1 MYFAVAIKPGEEENE
16 RMIIDRSVRGNGLL
30 FRTHEPQVAI
40 RNILLLGA
48 RSGQLREIIRQ
59 L

>member
-1 MYFAVAIKPGEEENE
+1 MYFAVAIKPGDNSAE
-16 RMIIDRSVRGNGLL
+16 RMTIDRSVRGNGLL
-30 FRTHEPQVAI
+30 FRTHDPQAAI

-48 RSGQLREIIRQ
+48 RNEQLREIIRQ

>member
-1 MYFAVAIKPGEEENE
+1 MT
-16 RMIIDRSVRGNGLL
+16 IDRSVRGNGLL
-30 FRTHEPQVAI
+30 FRTHDPQAAI

-48 RSGQLREIIRQ
+48 RNEQLREIIRQ

>member
-1 MYFAVAIKPGEEENE
+1 MVV
-16 RMIIDRSVRGNGLL
+16 DRLGGRATACSSAPAD
-30 FRTHEPQVAI
+30 PQIAI

-48 RSGQLREIIRQ
+48 RNEQLRQIIRQ

>member
-1 MYFAVAIKPGEEENE
+1 MT
-16 RMIIDRSVRGNGLL
+16 IDRSVRGNGLL

-40 RNILLLGA
+40 KNVLLLGA
-48 RSGQLREIIRQ
+48 RNEQLREIVRQ

>member
-1 MYFAVAIKPGEEENE
+1 
-16 RMIIDRSVRGNGLL
+16 VRGNGLL
-30 FRTHEPQVAI
+30 FRTNDPQIAI

-48 RSGQLREIIRQ
+48 RNEQLRQIIRQ